1 MLFLENV
8 SIKICLTSTGKIPL
22 KSYADSAGFDLY
34 ADETVLVLPKEQSWV
49 NIGVCMQI
57 PLGYCGIIYS
67 RSGLASQGIAV
78 CNGVVDPGFSGEV
91 KVLLFN
97 LSCKEYIVEKGTRF
111 AQKYFIKLQTF
122 FFVLIFLILIQN
134 VTIKDLV
141 LLVFG
146 NG

>member
-8 SIKICLTSTGKIPL
+8 SIKICLTSTVKTPL

-67 RSGLASQGIAV
+67 RSGLASKGITV
-78 CNGVVDPGFSGEV
+78 CNGVVNPGFSGEV

-111 AQKYFIKLQTF
+111 AQIIFHKTANVF
-122 FFVLIFLILIQN
+122 FSFDIFTSDSKRN
-134 VTIKDLV
+134 NKG
-141 LLVFG
+141 FG
-146 NG
+146 SSGVW

>member
-8 SIKICLTSTGKIPL
+8 SIKIYLTSTAKTPL

-67 RSGLASQGIAV
+67 RSGLASKGITV

-97 LSCKEYIVEKGTRF
+97 LSCKEYVVEKGTRF
-111 AQKYFIKLQTF
+111 AQIIFHKTAKVF
-122 FFVLIFLILIQN
+122 FDNFNFDSKRN
-134 VTIKDLV
+134 NKG
-141 LLVFG
+141 FG
-146 NG
+146 SSGVW

>member
-8 SIKICLTSTGKIPL
+8 SIKIYLTSTAKTPL

-67 RSGLASQGIAV
+67 RSGLASKGITV

-97 LSCKEYIVEKGTRF
+97 LSCKDYIVEKGTRF
-111 AQKYFIKLQTF
+111 AQIIFHKTANVSFIF
-122 FFVLIFLILIQN
+122 DIFN
-134 VTIKDLV
+134 SDSKRNNKG
-141 LLVFG
+141 FG
-146 NG
+146 SSGVW